1 VRPAARLQ
9 AAIEIL
15 DLVIDAAQAQGAA
28 ADTLI
33 QRYFA
38 ARRYAGS
45 KDRAA
50 VRELAYAA
58 IRFTAER
65 PPSGRAA
72 LLGFAEAERPDLLP
86 LFDGSPHAPHPPTP
100 AEPRAIPSLIP
111 AWLEPTLRN
120 RFGAALDAEA
130 QALATRAPLDL
141 RVAPGADP
149 ATIAAELGAQPIP
162 GLPRALRLATPI
174 PLDRHPLLLSGAIEV
189 QDAGSQHVA
198 AFAAARAH
206 ETVIDLCAG
215 AGGKTLA
222 LAADMQG
229 VVPVSAGSAGGG
241 RLIATDTDR
250 NRLQAMAPR
259 LARTGF
265 EGFVEARLLNPNQ
278 EAEALTDLAGT
289 ADLVL
294 VDAPCSGTG
303 TWRRNPE
310 LRWRLTP
317 DRLARLLT
325 VQARLIDLG
334 ASLLRP
340 GGRLVYAVCSVLAEE
355 GEAQARAGA
364 ERNRLTI
371 RDQRAFTP
379 LADGCDG
386 FFVARAEKPC

>member
-1 VRPAARLQ
+1 MRPAARLQ

-50 VRELAYAA
+50 VRDLAYAA
-58 IRFTAER
+58 IRHTADR
-65 PPSGRAA
+65 PASGRAA
-72 LLGFAEAERPDLLP
+72 MLGLAETSRPELLP
-86 LFDGSPHAPHPPTP
+86 LFDSSAHAPAPPT
-100 AEPRAIPSLIP
+100 ASEPRAAPSAVPAWLIP
-111 AWLEPTLRN
+111 ALTA
-120 RFGAALDAEA
+120 RFGDDLAAEA
-130 QALATRAPLDL
+130 EALAARAPLDL
-141 RVAPGADP
+141 RVAPGGDP
-149 ATIAAELGAQPIP
+149 AAIAAELGAAPIP
-162 GLPRALRLATPI
+162 GLPRALRLETPV
-174 PLDRHPLLLSGAIEV
+174 PLDNHPLLLSGAIEV

-198 AFAAARAH
+198 AFAAARPG
-206 ETVIDLCAG
+206 ETVLDLCAG

-222 LAADMQG
+222 LAADM
-229 VVPVSAGSAGGG
+229 GGEG

-250 NRLQAMAPR
+250 NRLQSMAPR
-259 LARTGF
+259 LARTGLAQ
-265 EGFVEARLLNPNQ
+265 FVEPRLLNPNR
-278 EAEALTDLAGT
+278 EAESLADLAG
-289 ADLVL
+289 AFDLVL

-317 DRLARLLT
+317 DRLARLVA

-334 ASLLRP
+334 ASLLKP

-355 GEAQARAGA
+355 GADQAADAATRTGLRLGA
-364 ERNRLTI
+364 A
-371 RDQRAFTP
+371 RAFTP
-379 LADGCDG
+379 RADHCDG
-386 FFVARAEKPC
+386 FFIARLEKPC

>member
-1 VRPAARLQ
+1 MRPAARLQ

-15 DLVIDAAQAQGAA
+15 DLVIDSAQAQGAA

-38 ARRYAGS
+38 TRRYAGS

-50 VRELAYAA
+50 VRDLAYAA
-58 IRFTAER
+58 IRFTADR

-72 LLGFAEAERPDLLP
+72 LLGLTEADRPDLLA
-86 LFDGSPHAPHPPTP
+86 LFDGSPHAPLPPSST
-100 AEPRAIPSLIP
+100 EPRAVRSAIPG
-111 AWLEPTLRN
+111 WLEPSLRS
-120 RFGAALDAEA
+120 RFGSRLEAEA
-130 QALATRAPLDL
+130 EALAARAPLDL
-141 RVAPGADP
+141 RVAPGADVQ
-149 ATIAAELGAQPIP
+149 AIAAELGARPIP
-162 GLPRALRLATPI
+162 GLPRALRLDTPV
-174 PLDRHPLLLSGAIEV
+174 PLDRHPLVLSGAIEV

-198 AFAAARAH
+198 AFAAARPG

-222 LAADMQG
+222 LAADMG
-229 VVPVSAGSAGGG
+229 LCLSSAGSAAGG

-259 LARTGF
+259 LTRAGLSER
-265 EGFVEARLLNPNQ
+265 VETRLLNPNH
-278 EAEALTDLAGT
+278 EADSLADLAGA

-317 DRLARLLT
+317 DRLQRLVA

-334 ASLLRP
+334 ASLLAP

-355 GEAQARAGA
+355 GQEQAKAAAARTG
-364 ERNRLTI
+364 LQLGTV
-371 RDQRAFTP
+371 RAFTP

-386 FFVARAEKPC
+386 FFVAQLEKPC

>member
-1 VRPAARLQ
+1 MRPAARLQ

-15 DLVIDAAQAQGAA
+15 DLVIDAAEAQGAA

-50 VRELAYAA
+50 VRDLAYAA

-72 LLGFAEAERPDLLP
+72 LLGLAESTHPDLLP
-86 LFDGSPHAPHPPTP
+86 LFDGSPHAPQPPTP
-100 AEPRAIPSLIP
+100 AEPRATASAIP
-111 AWLEPTLRN
+111 AWLEPALKAC
-120 RFGAALDAEA
+120 FGDHLQREAEA
-130 QALATRAPLDL
+130 LTARAPLDL
-141 RVAPGADP
+141 RVAPESDP
-149 ATIAAELGAQPIP
+149 ATIARELGAEPIP
-162 GLPRALRLATPI
+162 GLPRALRLATPQ
-174 PLDRHPLLLSGAIEV
+174 PLERHPLLLSGAIEV

-198 AFAAARAH
+198 AFAAARPG

-222 LAADMQG
+222 LAADM
-229 VVPVSAGSAGGG
+229 AGDG
-241 RLIATDTDR
+241 RLVASDTDR
-250 NRLQAMAPR
+250 GRLQAMAPR
-259 LARTGF
+259 LARAGL
-265 EGFVEARLLNPNQ
+265 EGFVEARLLNPSR
-278 EAEALTDLAGT
+278 EAEALADLEGA

-317 DRLARLLT
+317 DRLARLLA
-325 VQARLIDLG
+325 VQARLIDIA
-334 ASLLRP
+334 ASLLKP
-340 GGRLVYAVCSVLAEE
+340 GGRLVYAVCSVLQAE
-355 GEAQARAGA
+355 GA
-364 ERNRLTI
+364 EQAAAAAARTGLALGPV
-371 RDQRAFTP
+371 RALSP
-379 LADGCDG
+379 GADGCDG
-386 FFVARAEKPC
+386 FFVALIEKRC

>member
-15 DLVIDAAQAQGAA
+15 DLVIDAAEAQGAA

-33 QRYFA
+33 QRYFS

-50 VRELAYAA
+50 VRDLAYAA
-58 IRFTAER
+58 IRHTAER
-65 PPSGRAA
+65 PTSGRAA
-72 LLGFAEAERPDLLP
+72 LLGLAESTHPELLP
-86 LFDGSPHAPHPPTP
+86 LFDGSAHAPLPPTP
-100 AEPRAIPSLIP
+100 AEPRATASAIP
-111 AWLEPTLRN
+111 AWLEPALKA
-120 RFGAALDAEA
+120 RFGDRVEAEA
-130 QALATRAPLDL
+130 EALAARAPLDL

-149 ATIAAELGAQPIP
+149 AEVARELGAEPIA
-162 GLPRALRLATPI
+162 GLPRALRLATPQ

-198 AFAAARAH
+198 AFAGARPG

-222 LAADMQG
+222 LAADM
-229 VVPVSAGSAGGG
+229 AGSG

-250 NRLQAMAPR
+250 GRLQAMAPR
-259 LARTGF
+259 LARTGLQLC
-265 EGFVEARLLNPNQ
+265 ENGGFVEARLLNPGH
-278 EAEALTDLAGT
+278 EAEALVDLMAA

-317 DRLARLLT
+317 DRLARLLA
-325 VQARLIDLG
+325 VQARLIDIA
-334 ASLLRP
+334 ASLLKP
-340 GGRLVYAVCSVLAEE
+340 GGRLVYAVCSVLPAE
-355 GEAQARAGA
+355 GADQAAAAATRTGLSLGPVQALSPA
-364 ERNRLTI
+364 
-371 RDQRAFTP
+371 
-379 LADGCDG
+379 ADGCDG
-386 FFVARAEKPC
+386 FFVARLEKPC

>member
-1 VRPAARLQ
+1 MRPAARLQ

-15 DLVIDAAQAQGAA
+15 DLVIDSAQAHGAA

-50 VRELAYAA
+50 VRDLAYAA
-58 IRFTAER
+58 IRHSAEC
-65 PPSGRAA
+65 PASGRAA
-72 LLGFAEAERPDLLP
+72 LLGLAETTRPDLLP
-86 LFDGSPHAPHPPTP
+86 LFDGSAHAPLPPTP
-100 AEPRAIPSLIP
+100 AEPRATASAVP
-111 AWLEPTLRN
+111 AWLDPALEA
-120 RFGAALDAEA
+120 RFGDRLQQEAEA
-130 QALATRAPLDL
+130 LAARAPLDL
-141 RVAPGADP
+141 RVAPGANP
-149 ATIAAELGAQPIP
+149 AEIAGDLGADPVP
-162 GLPRALRLATPI
+162 GLPRALRLATPQ
-174 PLDRHPLLLSGAIEV
+174 PLDRHPLLLSGTIEV

-198 AFAAARAH
+198 AFAAARPG

-222 LAADMQG
+222 LGADMDR
-229 VVPVSAGSAGGG
+229 SG

-250 NRLQAMAPR
+250 SRLQAMAPR
-259 LARTGF
+259 LVRTGL
-265 EGFVEARLLNPNQ
+265 ERFVETRLLNPGH
-278 EAEALTDLAGT
+278 EVEALVDLMAA

-317 DRLARLLT
+317 DRLARLLA
-325 VQARLIDLG
+325 VQARLIDIA

-340 GGRLVYAVCSVLAEE
+340 GGRLVYAVCSVLQAE
-355 GEAQARAGA
+355 GADQAAAAARRTGLMPGPMRALSPA
-364 ERNRLTI
+364 
-371 RDQRAFTP
+371 
-379 LADGCDG
+379 ADGCDG
-386 FFVARAEKPC
+386 FFVARLEKPC